1 MWCVVVGFMLTLI
14 HTSEDVVEGINT
26 AVIDI
31 AVVGSGVESG
41 TWAAL
46 IARTEIR
53 RDESMLASD

>member
-1 MWCVVVGFMLTLI
+1 MLTLI

-31 AVVGSGVESG
+31 TVVGSGIESG

-46 IARTEIR
+46 IACTEVR